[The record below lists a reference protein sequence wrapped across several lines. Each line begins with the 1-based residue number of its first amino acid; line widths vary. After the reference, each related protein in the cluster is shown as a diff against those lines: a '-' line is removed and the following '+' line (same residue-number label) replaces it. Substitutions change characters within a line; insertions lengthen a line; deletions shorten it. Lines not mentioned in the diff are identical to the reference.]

1 VLASSETSGERA
13 RSLSTSPRFRARARK
28 GSSTASLRVSDLVWY
43 ASRARSLGGSQME
56 VSVVK
61 GIRRTALVALTL
73 LAMLAISVPPAEAH
87 NVSNPA
93 NGETV
98 IWQDGD
104 AHCLKQ
110 RAEIRHL
117 SGTIFEVHA
126 IAHATAKIPSPYT
139 SCTNTFA
146 ADWTPQ
152 RLRARWVLERRPSGG
167 TWSLCQEISYV
178 TVYSWSKLDVKK
190 GFASRPC
197 GAGDYRVIA
206 RSQVYFQGAWYPN
219 GGGGLIS
226 GVHSF

>member
-1 VLASSETSGERA
+1 MRDGVRQHQRRLGRNQPLVNRTCSAC
-13 RSLSTSPRFRARARK
+13 RSRYHRGL
-28 GSSTASLRVSDLVWY
+28 
-43 ASRARSLGGSQME
+43 QME
-56 VSVVK
+56 VSVLK
-61 GIRRTALVALTL
+61 GIRRTAPVTLTL
-73 LAMLAISVPPAEAH
+73 LAMLAISVAPAEAH
-87 NVSNPA
+87 TVSNPA

-117 SGTIFEVHA
+117 SGSGFEVHA
-126 IAHATAKIPSPYT
+126 IAHATAKIPSPYL
-139 SCTNTFA
+139 SCTNTLA

-152 RLRARWVLERRPSGG
+152 RMRARWVLERRPSGG
-167 TWSLCQEISYV
+167 NWGLCQEISYV
-178 TVYSWSKLDVKK
+178 TVYSWSKLDTYR

-219 GGGGLIS
+219 GGGGLNS
-226 GVHSF
+226 GAHSF

>member
-1 VLASSETSGERA
+1 MCQPASTGIA
-13 RSLSTSPRFRARARK
+13 R
-28 GSSTASLRVSDLVWY
+28 
-43 ASRARSLGGSQME
+43 E

-61 GIRRTALVALTL
+61 GIRRTALVALAL
-73 LAMLAISVPPAEAH
+73 LAMLAMGVAPAEAH

-110 RAEIRHL
+110 RAEIRHIGG
-117 SGTIFEVHA
+117 SVFEVHA

-146 ADWTPQ
+146 AEWSPQ
-152 RLRARWVLERRPSGG
+152 RMRARWVLERRPSGG
-167 TWSLCQEISYV
+167 VWSLCREVSYV
-178 TVYSWSKLDVKK
+178 TVYGWPKLDVYR
-190 GFASRPC
+190 GFSAPPC
-197 GAGDYRVIA
+197 GHGDYRVRA
-206 RSQVYFQGAWYPN
+206 HSQVYFQGAWYPN
-219 GGGGLIS
+219 GGGGLLS